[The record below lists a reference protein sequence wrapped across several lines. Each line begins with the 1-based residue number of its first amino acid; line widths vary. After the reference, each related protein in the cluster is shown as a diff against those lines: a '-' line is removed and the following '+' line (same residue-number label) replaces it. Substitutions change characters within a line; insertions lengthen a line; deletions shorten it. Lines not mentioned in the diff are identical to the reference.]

1 VSNPN
6 NPHIIEVRQ
15 LMLEQLR
22 ALRSAPAGEALVTE
36 LKRSKGVSE
45 LASVM
50 IDSARVEVE
59 YLAVIEGDGEVPFLA
74 VPDDGA
80 AAKPSLP
87 LDPLTAMPSAD
98 HPWRS
103 SVHKLK
109 G

>member
-1 VSNPN
+1 MTTSR
-6 NPHIIEVRQ
+6 HINKPAFAWTAERLQ
-15 LMLEQLR
+15 LLR
-22 ALRSAPAGEALVTE
+22 TAAPGDDLATE
-36 LKRSKGVSE
+36 IKRSKGVSE

-74 VPDDGA
+74 APDDGGDK
-80 AAKPSLP
+80 KPSLP
-87 LDPLTAMPSAD
+87 FYPLTAGPSAS

>member
-1 VSNPN
+1 MSDNS
-6 NPHIIEVRQ
+6 NPHIIQVRQ

-22 ALRSAPAGEALVTE
+22 ALRTAAAGDDLATE

-74 VPDDGA
+74 APDDGGA
-80 AAKPSLP
+80 KKPSLP
-87 LDPLTAMPSAD
+87 YAPLTAGPSAG
-98 HPWRS
+98 HPWS
-103 SVHKLK
+103 TSVHKLK

>member
-1 VSNPN
+1 MTNT
-6 NPHIIEVRQ
+6 PHITQIRQ

-22 ALRSAPAGEALVTE
+22 ALRTAAPGDDLATE
-36 LKRSKGVSE
+36 IKRSKGVSE

-74 VPDDGA
+74 APDDEGIT
-80 AAKPSLP
+80 KPRLP
-87 LDPLTAMPSAD
+87 HDPLTAGPSAD

>member
-1 VSNPN
+1 MSDNT
-6 NPHIIEVRQ
+6 NPHIIQVRQ

-22 ALRSAPAGEALVTE
+22 ALRTAAAGDDLATE

-50 IDSARVEVE
+50 IDSARVEVQ

-74 VPDDGA
+74 APDDAGGK
-80 AAKPSLP
+80 KPSLP
-87 LDPLTAMPSAD
+87 FDPLSAGPTAD

>member
-1 VSNPN
+1 MSETNK
-6 NPHIIEVRQ
+6 PHIIEVRQ

-22 ALRSAPAGEALVTE
+22 ALRAACTGEDLANE

-74 VPDDGA
+74 APDDGVP
-80 AAKPSLP
+80 KNPGP
-87 LDPLTAMPSAD
+87 PFDPLTAGPSPD

>member
-1 VSNPN
+1 MSNT
-6 NPHIIEVRQ
+6 PHITEVRQ

-22 ALRSAPAGEALVTE
+22 ALRTAAPGDDLATE
-36 LKRSKGVSE
+36 IKRSKGVSE
-45 LASVM
+45 LAAVM

-74 VPDDGA
+74 APDDDGSK
-80 AAKPSLP
+80 KPSLP
-87 LDPLTAMPSAD
+87 FDPLTAGPSAD

>member
-1 VSNPN
+1 MSNT
-6 NPHIIEVRQ
+6 PHIIEVCQ

-22 ALRSAPAGEALVTE
+22 ALRTAAPGDDLATE
-36 LKRSKGVSE
+36 IKRSKGVSE

-74 VPDDGA
+74 APDDGA
-80 AAKPSLP
+80 VNKPRLP
-87 LDPLTAMPSAD
+87 LDPLAAGPSAD